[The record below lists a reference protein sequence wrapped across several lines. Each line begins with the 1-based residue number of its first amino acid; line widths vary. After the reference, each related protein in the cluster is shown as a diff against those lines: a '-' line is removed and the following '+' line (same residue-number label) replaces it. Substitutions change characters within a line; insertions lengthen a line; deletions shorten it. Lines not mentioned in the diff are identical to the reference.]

1 MPAVERVDPKTI
13 FTAEEWSRLTAR
25 DSWRGIWLVVHCW
38 GTIAAAVALVTIW
51 PNPFTWLIAVMIVGT
66 RQLGLAILMHEAAHG
81 GLHANQ
87 KINEFVGNWI
97 CAVPVGASLAGYRAY
112 HLKHHRFTQQ
122 PEDPDLGLSAPFPIS
137 KDSFYRKAFRDLT
150 GQTFIKQRTPS
161 FKALFARRDPIVTD
175 AMRDEETEN
184 FLTSGRIAMQR
195 FLGVNALLFGL
206 FWLAGA
212 GIWFFGVWIVAMA
225 TWFPLVTRVR
235 NIAEHAC
242 TSTGADPFSHARTTH
257 ANLIERM
264 LIAPYWVNYHAE
276 HHLFMYLP
284 CYRLEEAHRLLTEKG
299 LIARVEV
306 APSYLDV
313 IRLATSRPQPAS
325 AA

>member
-13 FTAEEWSRLTAR
+13 FTAEEWSRLTSR
-25 DSWRGIWLVVHCW
+25 DSWR

-137 KDSFYRKAFRDLT
+137 KDSFYRKAFRDLS
-150 GQTFIKQRTPS
+150 GQTFVKQRTPS
-161 FKALFARRDPIVTD
+161 FKALFARREPVLTD
-175 AMRDEETEN
+175 EMR
-184 FLTSGRIAMQR
+184 MQR
-195 FLGVNALLFGL
+195 FLAVNALLFGL

-225 TWFPLVTRVR
+225 TWFPFVTRVR